1 MPVIMMDCITGV
13 GMAIGVSVRMGV
25 FDVFGTI
32 EVNAVVIPIVIEAG
46 IGKILEAWSAI
57 RVRLVVPFRV
67 VIRI

>member
-1 MPVIMMDCITGV
+1 MPVIMMDGITGV

-25 FDVFGTI
+25 FVVFGTI